1 MDDLFK
7 YLDTDKSEWL
17 EDINSLHRR
26 VRKHNFPCND
36 NNVVFMQQVHSKTT
50 GKRSVLLI
58 V

>member
-7 YLDTDKSEWL
+7 YLDIDKSEWL
-17 EDINSLHRR
+17 EDINSLQPR
-26 VRKHNFPCND
+26 VRKCNFPCND
-36 NNVVFMQQVHSKTT
+36 NNVVLMQQVHSKTT